1 VSVLRRRA
9 AGDKITQRVIDVGF
23 RLIARESA

>member
-1 VSVLRRRA
+1 QRRSKGVEGER
-9 AGDKITQRVIDVGF
+9 RIDVGF